1 MRARRFTVWLALMS
15 DFLQQTLDH
24 PAVWAADELL
34 ARDDWEHEFASAD
47 WPKIQDALENGS
59 GAALIR
65 GFPVD
70 GFSKDEARTD
80 FLNLCRKIGTPISQN
95 ENGDEVFDVSDAG
108 FKSDD
113 PRTRGPNTK
122 KKLSFHTDRCDVIA
136 FLCWRQAQSGGE
148 NELVSSMALFNEI
161 QKQRPDLLEVLM
173 QPFVYKR
180 HSVDLGNDATFCK
193 KPIFSFRDGHFAASF
208 LRVLIDRAGAD
219 PKLPD
224 LTAEQIEAMDF
235 LESVAAEPTMHVRF
249 RQEPGDILLMNKWVN
264 LHRRSAFEDHETE
277 ADKRCLFRIWL
288 SMPNSRPLDP
298 QFEANLGAVEAGA
311 IRGGMRA
318 RNFDPTVSDR

>member
-1 MRARRFTVWLALMS
+1 MTDAL
-15 DFLQQTLDH
+15 QKPIAH
-24 PAVWAADELL
+24 PAVWQADELL
-34 ARDDWEHEFASAD
+34 VRDDWAHDFDSAD
-47 WPKIQDALENGS
+47 WLEIQDSLENGP

-70 GFSKDEARTD
+70 EFSKDGARAE
-80 FLNLCRKIGTPISQN
+80 FLRLCRKIGTPISQN

-136 FLCWRQAQSGGE
+136 FLCWRQAKSGGE

-161 QKQRPDLLEVLM
+161 QKRRPDLLEILM

-180 HSVDLGNDATFCK
+180 HSVDLGNDAPFCK
-193 KPIFSFRDGHFAASF
+193 QPIFSFCENHFAASF

-219 PKLPD
+219 PELPD
-224 LTAEQIEAMDF
+224 LTAGQVEAMNF
-235 LESVAAEPTMHVRF
+235 LESVAAELEMHVRF
-249 RQEPGDILLMNKWVN
+249 RQEPGDILLLNNWVN

-277 ADKRCLFRIWL
+277 SEKRCLFRIWL

-298 QFEANLGAVEAGA
+298 QFAANFGAVEAGA

-318 RNFDPTVSDR
+318 KV